1 MLNPNPNQ
9 ISGAKLIKMNTYE
22 AVIRVAGTDTFLW
35 THIEASNDQDAFWLL
50 KDLYGSSNVITVPH
64 LFQCKSI

>member
-1 MLNPNPNQ
+1 M
-9 ISGAKLIKMNTYE
+9 KMNTYE

-35 THIEASNDQDAFWLL
+35 THIEAANDQDAFWLL

-64 LFQCKSI
+64 LFERKSI